1 MVWEESIS
9 TVIQVVDRIQF
20 LVVVGLRILAGHQLG
35 ATFSLWRLF
44 LVLAHGPLYLRI
56 SSGMSNPS
64 YTWNCTLSP
73 CLKVS

>member
-35 ATFSLWRLF
+35 ATFSL
-44 LVLAHGPLYLRI
+44 
-56 SSGMSNPS
+56 
-64 YTWNCTLSP
+64 
-73 CLKVS
+73 